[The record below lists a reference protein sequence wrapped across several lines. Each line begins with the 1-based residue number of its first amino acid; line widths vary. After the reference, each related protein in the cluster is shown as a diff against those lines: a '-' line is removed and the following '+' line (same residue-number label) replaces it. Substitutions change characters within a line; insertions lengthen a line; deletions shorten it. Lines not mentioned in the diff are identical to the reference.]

1 MPMYIVRLL
10 EWPEQKGVGRVTDG
24 VEWILELVAYYAV
37 SCRIGSY
44 ISAYFAYVHI
54 FSKSA

>member
-1 MPMYIVRLL
+1 MYIVRLL
-10 EWPEQKGVGRVTDG
+10 EWPEQKGVRRVTDG
-24 VEWILELVAYYAV
+24 VEWKIELVAYYAV